1 MLSEYI
7 FYRLGKRK
15 ARKEQVSFIDSLR
28 EEEESEVI
36 YVESQ
41 EQDSRSFEQLL
52 QEARKN
58 RANKNNQ

>member
-15 ARKEQVSFIDSLR
+15 ARKEQVAFIDSLR

-41 EQDSRSFEQLL
+41 EQDTRSFEELL
-52 QEARKN
+52 QKAREH
-58 RANKNNQ
+58 RAKQNNQ

>member
-15 ARKEQVSFIDSLR
+15 ARKEQVAFIDSLR

>member
-15 ARKEQVSFIDSLR
+15 ARKEQVAFIDSLR

-41 EQDSRSFEQLL
+41 EQDTRSFEELL